1 MKDIKEFISI
11 NDTFAIHCGIRLLK
25 VSQGAATAKMVV
37 QDKHLNGLK
46 LVHGGAIFTLA
57 DLAFAAAANSRE
69 QVAVG
74 INATVSYIR
83 PAGIGNI
90 LYARAREI
98 FTTRTLSGYNVDV
111 ENEAGEL
118 IATFQGTAF
127 KKTKHLHNSK
137 ENHQCPSVR

>member
-1 MKDIKEFISI
+1 MKDIKEFISK
-11 NDTFAIHCGIRLLK
+11 NDIFAIHCGIRLLE
-25 VSQGAATAKMVV
+25 VSQGASTAKMVV

-83 PAGIGNI
+83 PAGTGNI

-127 KKTKHLHNSK
+127 KKN
-137 ENHQCPSVR
+137 